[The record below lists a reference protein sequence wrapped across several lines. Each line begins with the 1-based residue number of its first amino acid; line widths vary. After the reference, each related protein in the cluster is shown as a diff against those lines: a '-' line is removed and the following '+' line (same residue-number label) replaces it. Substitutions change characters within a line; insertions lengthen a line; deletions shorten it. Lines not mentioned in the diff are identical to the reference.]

1 MEESAVLTPKQQL
14 FVEEYLK
21 DLNGTQAAMRAG
33 YSPNRADQTASRLLR
48 NGKVEAAVEKA
59 KAERSKRTK
68 VDADYVLKRLHEI
81 DTLDVADILDNTGNM
96 LPVHQWPKTWRQSI
110 SGVDLQELMSGDT
123 ETVVRKIKWPDKLRN
138 LELLGKHVSVKAFE
152 EDKDGGVEDMAAALE
167 KLAEKLPG

>member
-1 MEESAVLTPKQQL
+1 VLTPKQQL

-21 DLNGTQAAMRAG
+21 DLNGAQAAIRAG
-33 YSPNRADQTASRLLR
+33 YSPNRAEQTASRLLTK
-48 NGKVEAAVEKA
+48 GKVKSAVQKA
-59 KAERSKRTK
+59 KAERSERTK

-96 LPVHQWPKTWRQSI
+96 LPIHQWPKEWRQSI

-167 KLAEKLPG
+167 KLADKLPG

>member
-1 MEESAVLTPKQQL
+1 VLTPKQQL

-21 DLNGTQAAMRAG
+21 DLNGAQAAIRAG
-33 YSPNRADQTASRLLR
+33 YSPNRAEQTASRLLT
-48 NGKVEAAVEKA
+48 NGKVKSAVQKA
-59 KAERSKRTK
+59 KAERSERTK

-96 LPVHQWPKTWRQSI
+96 LPIHQWPKEWRQSI

-167 KLAEKLPG
+167 KLADKLPG

>member
-1 MEESAVLTPKQQL
+1 MLTPKQQL

-21 DLNGTQAAMRAG
+21 DLNGAQAAIRAG
-33 YSPNRADQTASRLLR
+33 YSPNRAEQTASRLLT
-48 NGKVEAAVEKA
+48 NGKVKSAVQKA
-59 KAERSKRTK
+59 KAERSERTK

-96 LPVHQWPKTWRQSI
+96 LPIHQWPKEWRQSI

-167 KLAEKLPG
+167 KLADKLPG

>member
-1 MEESAVLTPKQQL
+1 MLNSKQQL

-21 DLNGTQAAMRAG
+21 DLNGTQAAIRAG

-48 NGKVEAAVEKA
+48 NGKVKSAVEKA
-59 KAERSKRTK
+59 KAQRSERTK
-68 VDADYVLKRLHEI
+68 VDADYVLKRLHQI
-81 DTLDVADILDNTGNM
+81 DTLDVTDILDNTGNM
-96 LPVHQWPKTWRQSI
+96 LPIREWPKAWRQSI

-138 LELLGKHVSVKAFE
+138 LELLGKHVNVKAFE

-167 KLAEKLPG
+167 KLADKLPG

>member
-1 MEESAVLTPKQQL
+1 VLTPKQQL

-21 DLNGTQAAMRAG
+21 DMNGAQDAIRAG
-33 YSPNRADQTASRLLR
+33 YSPNRAEQTASRLLT
-48 NGKVEAAVEKA
+48 NGKVKSAVQKA
-59 KAERSKRTK
+59 KAERSERTK

-96 LPVHQWPKTWRQSI
+96 LPIHQWPKEWRQSI

-167 KLAEKLPG
+167 KLADKLPG